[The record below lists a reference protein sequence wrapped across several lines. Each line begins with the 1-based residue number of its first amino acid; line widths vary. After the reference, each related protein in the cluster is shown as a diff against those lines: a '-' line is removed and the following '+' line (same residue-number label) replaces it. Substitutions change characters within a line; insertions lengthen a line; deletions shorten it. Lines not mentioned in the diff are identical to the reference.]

1 MHKNIYAQQIHIK
14 QFSYIKVCNKKMIE
28 VNDLPGGSI
37 LPTKI

>member
-1 MHKNIYAQQIHIK
+1 MHNK
-14 QFSYIKVCNKKMIE
+14 YILNNSAISKFVTRKWIE